1 MSQLGLRLLA
11 LCCVTLVSCV
21 ERPVTNPD
29 GSVPLE
35 DGGSASGDD
44 GGSSSG
50 DDGGS
55 ASGDDGG
62 SSSGDDGGS
71 ASDAGASATLVA
83 LDAQLTVVEDGQG
96 MGQLAATS
104 DAGLPFTFA
113 LHQPPAHGTATVAN
127 DGSYTYAPAA
137 DFAGQ
142 DRFVFRVGDGASLS
156 TAAVTVTVTPVND
169 APGVTAQRAL
179 STPEEVALTVTLADL
194 TVTDVDDTSGFTFTL
209 GAGSHYTV
217 SGATVTPAVD
227 FNGTLTVPVT
237 VTDGAGASSAPFP
250 LSITVTPVNDP
261 PLIVTQA
268 ALTTAEDTALTLSL
282 SDLTVADLDDAYP
295 TGFTLTLGAGT
306 TYTVNGATVTPGTD
320 FSGTLSVPVTVT
332 DAAGAASMP
341 FSLVITVTPVND
353 APVITAPTTML
364 STAEDTSRTIALTDL
379 AFTDVD
385 SSTGFTLQ
393 VAAGINYTVSGTTVT
408 PAADFNGT
416 LTIPVTVRDAAG
428 ATSSPYGLALVVTP
442 VNDAPVITAQSGV
455 STAEDTAR
463 AIALGDLQVTDV
475 DDPYPAGF
483 TLVVGDGTNYT
494 RTGAVITPAA
504 NFNGTLF
511 VPVSVRDAAGAAS
524 NTFSLGVTVTA
535 VNDAPLVT
543 GQGVVSLA
551 EDTTRT
557 LTLSD
562 VTYTD
567 IDTTT
572 GFTLSVGGGAN
583 YTVSGTTIT
592 PAANFFGTLTIPVT
606 VSDGVNSSAAY
617 NLTATVT
624 PVNDA
629 PLITGQATLSF
640 AEDTSRTITASDL
653 TISDPD
659 SSTFTV
665 SLTAG
670 ANYTVSGTTIT
681 PAANFFGTLSVPV
694 SVSDGVA
701 ASNTLTLTLTVT
713 PVNDPPVITG
723 QSAVTLNEDTSRT
736 ITTADLTISDVDSTS
751 FTVSVL
757 AGTSYTFS
765 GASFT
770 PAADFN
776 GALTVNV
783 RVSDGA
789 ASSST
794 FALAVTVT
802 PVNDAPRVTADTYS
816 TNGNTLLTTTTS
828 VLTNDTDVEGSPL
841 AVSTYSVTSS
851 RGGTVTMATNG
862 TFTFLPAAGDV
873 GVSDT
878 FTYVAS
884 DGSGG
889 TTTGTVT
896 VNVVAPRVW
905 FVDAAAATAGD
916 GRSSSPSRL
925 LTTPVGLSG
934 PGDYFFVK
942 AGAYTAN
949 VTLQA
954 NQRLVGG
961 PAGLSLPTSNF
972 SIAGAG
978 SRPVITAA
986 NAATPVVTLAT
997 GAQVNDVNL
1006 TTTTAGTA
1014 VSATS
1019 TSGNTVQRVQV
1030 TTARVAFQL
1039 TAVTGLLIDAVTSA
1053 SLADSVLV
1061 VPDGSFVDGLT
1072 LSNSTFTGVGD
1083 AAGDRAL
1090 NFGTGYL
1097 TGVGP
1102 IRNTVTLRNVT
1113 ISSSGQDGIWVEAA
1127 GHTGTLV
1134 LDAVTLSAPNNG
1146 GHGLVVRADAVN
1158 GAPPTLTLVVRNN
1171 STITVG
1177 PSGDAINAAAEGSGA
1192 ATLTVDVQDSTLRGS
1207 TGLQGDDG
1215 LRVTAD
1221 GLNSRADVKL
1231 LFSTLSF
1238 LNGRSVAVGASANGA
1253 VLQARVEGNTLS
1265 NPGALN
1271 TGVLVETMTTAS
1283 SAQVVA
1289 AVRGNT
1295 ISSGTGGALVARG
1308 RSALLP
1314 GGRLDL
1320 EVTNNSL
1327 TSPALT
1333 VAALDV
1339 SPAASTTAFLCAAI
1353 GGNTALGAATAPAS
1367 LGEPTGTTTQ
1377 LEGTAASASAQLSAA
1392 NTNFATGAVDVGVS
1406 LVPVNTC
1413 RRPTN

>member
-1 MSQLGLRLLA
+1 
-11 LCCVTLVSCV
+11 
-21 ERPVTNPD
+21 
-29 GSVPLE
+29 
-35 DGGSASGDD
+35 
-44 GGSSSG
+44 
-50 DDGGS
+50 
-55 ASGDDGG
+55 
-62 SSSGDDGGS
+62 
-71 ASDAGASATLVA
+71 
-83 LDAQLTVVEDGQG
+83 
-96 MGQLAATS
+96 
-104 DAGLPFTFA
+104 
-113 LHQPPAHGTATVAN
+113 
-127 DGSYTYAPAA
+127 
-137 DFAGQ
+137 
-142 DRFVFRVGDGASLS
+142 
-156 TAAVTVTVTPVND
+156 VTVSDGVN
-169 APGVTAQRAL
+169 
-179 STPEEVALTVTLADL
+179 
-194 TVTDVDDTSGFTFTL
+194 
-209 GAGSHYTV
+209 
-217 SGATVTPAVD
+217 
-227 FNGTLTVPVT
+227 
-237 VTDGAGASSAPFP
+237 SSAAY
-250 LSITVTPVNDP
+250 N
-261 PLIVTQA
+261 
-268 ALTTAEDTALTLSL
+268 LTA
-282 SDLTVADLDDAYP
+282 
-295 TGFTLTLGAGT
+295 
-306 TYTVNGATVTPGTD
+306 
-320 FSGTLSVPVTVT
+320 
-332 DAAGAASMP
+332 
-341 FSLVITVTPVND
+341 TVTPVND
-353 APVITAPTTML
+353 APVITAQATL
-364 STAEDTSRTIALTDL
+364 SFAEDTSRTITAADLTISDP
-379 AFTDVD
+379 D
-385 SSTGFTLQ
+385 SSTF
-393 VAAGINYTVSGTTVT
+393 TVS
-408 PAADFNGT
+408 
-416 LTIPVTVRDAAG
+416 LTA
-428 ATSSPYGLALVVTP
+428 
-442 VNDAPVITAQSGV
+442 
-455 STAEDTAR
+455 
-463 AIALGDLQVTDV
+463 
-475 DDPYPAGF
+475 
-483 TLVVGDGTNYT
+483 
-494 RTGAVITPAA
+494 
-504 NFNGTLF
+504 
-511 VPVSVRDAAGAAS
+511 
-524 NTFSLGVTVTA
+524 
-535 VNDAPLVT
+535 
-543 GQGVVSLA
+543 
-551 EDTTRT
+551 
-557 LTLSD
+557 
-562 VTYTD
+562 
-567 IDTTT
+567 
-572 GFTLSVGGGAN
+572 GAN
-583 YTVSGTTIT
+583 YTVTGTTVT
-592 PAANFFGTLTIPVT
+592 PAANFFGTLSIPVT